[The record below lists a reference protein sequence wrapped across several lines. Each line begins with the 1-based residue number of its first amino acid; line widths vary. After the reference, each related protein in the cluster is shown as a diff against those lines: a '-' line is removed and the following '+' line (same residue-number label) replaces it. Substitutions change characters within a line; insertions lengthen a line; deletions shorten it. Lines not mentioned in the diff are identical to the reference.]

1 MHDGREHDAHRG
13 GSEIERSPGVAPVS
27 RRVRTQL
34 DVPTPSLASRAH
46 EQSPLTITT
55 DALDTCT
62 YDFDVSIDGH
72 PCWNHRENAQTRQ
85 LEPFPPGQDQ
95 ISDKSAG
102 TCPPRLVGDEALEE
116 MYSGPSRTEH
126 PK

>member
-13 GSEIERSPGVAPVS
+13 GSEIESSPGVAPVS

-34 DVPTPSLASRAH
+34 DVPTPSLVSRAH
-46 EQSPLTITT
+46 EQPPPTITT
-55 DALDTCT
+55 DALDTYT

-72 PCWNHRENAQTRQ
+72 LCRIHCENAQTRQ
-85 LEPFPPGQDQ
+85 LEPFSRARDQ

-102 TCPPRLVGDEALEE
+102 TSPPRLVGEEALEE
-116 MYSGPSRTEH
+116 MYSGPLTN
-126 PK
+126 

>member
-13 GSEIERSPGVAPVS
+13 GSKIESSPGVVPVS

-46 EQSPLTITT
+46 EQSLPTITT
-55 DALDTCT
+55 DALDMYT

-72 PCWNHRENAQTRQ
+72 PCWNHGENAQTRQ
-85 LEPFPPGQDQ
+85 LEPFPCGRDQ
-95 ISDKSAG
+95 ISDKSAE
-102 TCPPRLVGDEALEE
+102 TNPPRLVGDEALVE
-116 MYSGPSRTEH
+116 MYSGHLTN
-126 PK
+126 